1 MAFVERIRIFEVWKK
16 EASISKILKL
26 QKGRKLENVE
36 LDNNE
41 LVLKFSDTKNSKTKT
56 VVKQFSKQKHE
67 DVNICVSN
75 FLRSKCHCLGWSEWK
90 IIKIIEFPDMWLA
103 FLERKL

>member
-36 LDNNE
+36 LENNE

-67 DVNICVSN
+67 DVNMCVSN
-75 FLRSKCHCLGWSEWK
+75 FLRSKCSGLGWSEWR
-90 IIKIIEFPDMWLA
+90 IIKILELPDIWLI
-103 FLERKL
+103 FFERNL